1 MSNEPITI
9 RDRLQDYE
17 FTDDQETT
25 LTLELLNRIE
35 KDIDELRAKKTRDG
49 FSEYVALAGLAAIL
63 FVLLGELSKVT
74 QISFSSVGCDFL
86 CRAIATKNPLGALS
100 ANCD

>member
-1 MSNEPITI
+1 MSTEPITI

-17 FTDDQETT
+17 FTDDQEIT

-49 FSEYVALAGLAAIL
+49 FSEYVALGGLAATL

-74 QISFSSVGCDFL
+74 QISFSSVGVIFFCGL
-86 CRAIATKNPLGALS
+86 LRSEERRVGKEC
-100 ANCD
+100 